1 MAGESGG
8 RVGSG
13 APRREQ
19 DSRDKRIEELQREN
33 AKLIDDLDRTTRD
46 LDRTTRDLD
55 RTTRDLD
62 RTTRYRDRW
71 KRRSEDLKN
80 NSMKPAAPA
89 NGRLHPLPSTGR
101 KGPASGPADGP
112 GRSTVGKG
120 PDFARRTSTRST
132 ERRRQGR
139 ARTAVGRRS
148 DPRRLAVSG
157 RTSPGPPHRTPL
169 RHRGRS
175 LLAVPPAGAGAPS
188 SRDLRRPWGGRG
200 AARPRPR
207 LARRR
212 VAHRDACAAG
222 QGCRPPADEARPG
235 GHRWRPR
242 SSAASNRPRRR
253 ASPTGNSAGKS
264 ATRRWSRPTKR
275 AGASASSPTGCG
287 RSSPRSTVYAICPG
301 RGFKDAATV
310 LGTDYGGVVVRDGW
324 RVYRRYKGSLR
335 QSCLN
340 HLLQRCQKLE
350 QKHPHSPWSSMVK
363 AAPDR
368 PRPSGPRN
376 GELTRHGLDSLRGGL
391 EARLDRLIDAP
402 PPLKNAKRFAKHLAN
417 EFPAVFLFL
426 RDPSRRHQL
435 AGGTG
440 HPARGGHPQG
450 VRRQPHPQ
458 GRRHSAGA
466 LDRSAYR
473 PSAPPRP
480 ADADGRDVARPRARR
495 SQGLRAPAAA
505 RVGGCRPHCRFETR
519 PFPRLPRTIDFSPLL
534 KVTQARATP
543 VVE

>member
-287 RSSPRSTVYAICPG
+287 RSSPRRPPSTPSAP
-301 RGFKDAATV
+301 AAGSRMRPPCSGPTTAAWLCATAGGCTGATRVRCARVASITCFSVARNWSRSTPTV
-310 LGTDYGGVVVRDGW
+310 LGARW
-324 RVYRRYKGSLR
+324 SRP
-335 QSCLN
+335 
-340 HLLQRCQKLE
+340 LQ
-350 QKHPHSPWSSMVK
+350 
-363 AAPDR
+363 
-368 PRPSGPRN
+368 
-376 GELTRHGLDSLRGGL
+376 TGLD
-391 EARLDRLIDAP
+391 
-402 PPLKNAKRFAKHLAN
+402 
-417 EFPAVFLFL
+417 L
-426 RDPSRRHQL
+426 RDR
-435 AGGTG
+435 GT
-440 HPARGGHPQG
+440 A
-450 VRRQPHPQ
+450 
-458 GRRHSAGA
+458 S
-466 LDRSAYR
+466 
-473 PSAPPRP
+473 
-480 ADADGRDVARPRARR
+480 
-495 SQGLRAPAAA
+495 
-505 RVGGCRPHCRFETR
+505 
-519 PFPRLPRTIDFSPLL
+519 
-534 KVTQARATP
+534 
-543 VVE
+543 